1 MKKSLLSLS
10 FMGVGCIS
18 LSTSCVRDTTLDA
31 GENPQ
36 IVVDCILSDDDVQE
50 LYICFTKGASK
61 KEAESL
67 TEAVA
72 TLIDL
77 TESNIVGQFAK
88 GKEENMWTLD
98 YSAIP
103 QHSYRLE
110 VQVSGYDLVY
120 AEDVVPERVDIE
132 SFTLTENYLENGG
145 FGLPSPTFT
154 SNVLCAGTVYR
165 CHSLPEHT
173 LIYGMNYNRQI
184 GRHEIADEIFTN
196 LPIVDDFNI
205 TGDVYIP
212 ELYKYE
218 DPNLPGAD
226 AVRSLYADLK
236 GAYKHKQYLLLEK
249 DKMDKF
255 LYQHA
260 EDPDDMV
267 DYDFMV
273 YGSFSG
279 DWYHYKRK
287 DFREPAPTEGY
298 LVFESL
304 SDNYLAYIRDAL
316 YVMQLKESTD
326 MSSIYL
332 RDNIHTNVVGGLGIF
347 AASVR
352 QIQQCAN
359 IFRTEIVAEQFL
371 DYGIISENGEYRFAD
386 NERYEY
392 PLINPDEWLVKCFAE
407 LHPSRICETANVNN

>member
-1 MKKSLLSLS
+1 MKRYLLSFFSVSLVTASLL
-10 FMGVGCIS
+10 
-18 LSTSCVRDTTLDA
+18 TSCVREVVLDA
-31 GENPQ
+31 GEDPQ
-36 IVVDCILSDDDVQE
+36 VVVECVLSNDDVQE
-50 LYICFTKGASK
+50 LYLNFTKGASRDK
-61 KEAESL
+61 TESL

-72 TLIDL
+72 NLIDI
-77 TESNIVGQFAK
+77 TESQIVGQFIK
-88 GKEENMWTLD
+88 TGGGDLWTLRYTPVSGHD
-98 YSAIP
+98 
-103 QHSYRLE
+103 YRLE
-110 VQVSGYDLVY
+110 VQVPGYDL
-120 AEDVVPERVDIE
+120 
-132 SFTLTENYLENGG
+132 
-145 FGLPSPTFT
+145 
-154 SNVLCAGTVYR
+154 
-165 CHSLPEHT
+165 
-173 LIYGMNYNRQI
+173 IY
-184 GRHEIADEIFTN
+184 
-196 LPIVDDFNI
+196 
-205 TGDVYIP
+205 
-212 ELYKYE
+212 
-218 DPNLPGAD
+218 
-226 AVRSLYADLK
+226 
-236 GAYKHKQYLLLEK
+236 
-249 DKMDKF
+249 
-255 LYQHA
+255 A

-407 LHPSRICETANVNN
+407 LHPSQICETTNVNN